1 MPRLYIYFAILVIV
15 IGLIKWYSSNQYD
28 AGYNAH
34 KAEVADI
41 KDDADTKG
49 QKDVGILI
57 GARKDKKEE
66 VRVKIKKIY
75 IKADPT
81 NCRSTKLIDMGIS
94 LQ

>member
-49 QKDVGILI
+49 QAKVKTVIEWRTKTKVIYRD
-57 GARKDKKEE
+57 
-66 VRVKIKKIY
+66 KIKNVFL
-75 IKADPT
+75 AQDPT
-81 NCRSTKLIDMGIS
+81 GCLDTKLIDMGIAG
-94 LQ
+94 L